1 MVPRRFLSE
10 TSEFR
15 FRSEISEISETFFR
29 EEKEFIFMHSFMH
42 TPTHRSIER
51 ILMSASA
58 GTTTTTTTDYETASE
73 GDEDDT
79 RRTPADDDDD
89 VDDANAK
96 RRRAYTRAKR
106 GVEEM
111 VKVYFK
117 HNAQARSVVAELLRA
132 SSVGRGEANAG
143 TALGEEEIVKRVP
156 LDHVA
161 FRSFGIGDMGID
173 SLCELF
179 APLGYRVVED
189 DVYTFPEKNVRA
201 KWLRPPPKPEGLGAD
216 VLDLPRIFVSELVM
230 EDVAEDL
237 RRLVEKV
244 LNRVREGE
252 LYVPSEEWSKGRN
265 ARWQLPSASQYA
277 KVQALSEYAAWTLL
291 HGYAVNHV
299 AVSLFQLRKLYP
311 ETPVLDL
318 EGVEKTLTHNAALER
333 VKWNDVGGRIKR
345 SPSGLLCQSSL
356 MATPAVF
363 SLYKRTETEKN
374 RYGAESSEDIFK
386 QFRLPGSYIEFVQ
399 RLPKPEHRNKSFEEL
414 VESDLRDGFEAGN
427 ANTIFDSTNS
437 SLKKTNPNDGRA
449 ETAVRNTLAA
459 TNATVAEEIPQQRDS
474 QRQNIKVERFPPM
487 NDDSCIDLT

>member
-1 MVPRRFLSE
+1 
-10 TSEFR
+10 
-15 FRSEISEISETFFR
+15 
-29 EEKEFIFMHSFMH
+29 
-42 TPTHRSIER
+42 
-51 ILMSASA
+51 MSASA
-58 GTTTTTTTDYETASE
+58 GTTTTDYETASE
-73 GDEDDT
+73 ENT
-79 RRTPADDDDD
+79 RSADDGGDDAN
-89 VDDANAK
+89 ANAK
-96 RRRAYTRAKR
+96 RRREYMRAKR
-106 GVEEM
+106 GIEEM

-117 HNAQARSVVAELLRA
+117 HNKQARSVVAQLLRA
-132 SSVGRGEANAG
+132 SSVGRGAA
-143 TALGEEEIVKRVP
+143 AAASLGEEEIVKRVP

-161 FRSFGIGDMGID
+161 FRSFGIGDLGID

-189 DVYTFPEKNVRA
+189 DVYTFPEKHVRA
-201 KWLRPPPKPEGLGAD
+201 KWLRPPAKPEGLGGD

-230 EDVAEDL
+230 EDVDEDL

-318 EGVEKTLTHNAALER
+318 EGVEETLTHNAALER

-363 SLYKRTETEKN
+363 SLYKRTETTEKN

-386 QFRLPGSYIEFVQ
+386 EFRLPGSYIEFVQ

-449 ETAVRNTLAA
+449 AETAVRNTLAM
-459 TNATVAEEIPQQRDS
+459 TDATVAGENPQQREP
-474 QRQNIKVERFPPM
+474 QRQNVGANRVTSPKNVKAERFPPI

>member
-1 MVPRRFLSE
+1 
-10 TSEFR
+10 
-15 FRSEISEISETFFR
+15 
-29 EEKEFIFMHSFMH
+29 
-42 TPTHRSIER
+42 
-51 ILMSASA
+51 MSAST
-58 GTTTTTTTDYETASE
+58 GTTTTTDYETASE
-73 GDEDDT
+73 GEEG
-79 RRTPADDDDD
+79 RRRIPADDDADD
-89 VDDANAK
+89 DAK
-96 RRRAYTRAKR
+96 RRRAYARAKR

-117 HNAQARSVVAELLRA
+117 HNAPARSVVAELLRA
-132 SSVGRGEANAG
+132 SSVVGRGEANAG
-143 TALGEEEIVKRVP
+143 RALTEEEIVQRVP

-230 EDVAEDL
+230 EDVDEDL

-318 EGVEKTLTHNAALER
+318 EGVEETLSHNAALER

-363 SLYKRTETEKN
+363 SLYKRTEKTEKN
-374 RYGAESSEDIFK
+374 RYAAESSEDIFK
-386 QFRLPGSYIEFVQ
+386 PFRLPGSYIEFVQ

-449 ETAVRNTLAA
+449 ETAVRNTLAT

>member
-1 MVPRRFLSE
+1 
-10 TSEFR
+10 
-15 FRSEISEISETFFR
+15 
-29 EEKEFIFMHSFMH
+29 
-42 TPTHRSIER
+42 
-51 ILMSASA
+51 MSASA
-58 GTTTTTTTDYETASE
+58 GTTTTTTDYETASE
-73 GDEDDT
+73 ENTRGVDDGGDG
-79 RRTPADDDDD
+79 DD
-89 VDDANAK
+89 VHATAK
-96 RRRAYTRAKR
+96 RRREYMRAKR
-106 GVEEM
+106 GIEEM

-117 HNAQARSVVAELLRA
+117 HNKQARSVVAQLLRA
-132 SSVGRGEANAG
+132 SSVGRGG
-143 TALGEEEIVKRVP
+143 TAAATPALTEEEIVQRIP
-156 LDHVA
+156 LDHIA
-161 FRSFGIGDMGID
+161 FRSFGVGDLGID

-189 DVYTFPEKNVRA
+189 DVYTFPEKHVRA
-201 KWLRPPPKPEGLGAD
+201 KWLRPPPKPEGLGGD

-230 EDVAEDL
+230 EDVDEDL
-237 RRLVEKV
+237 RRLIEKV

-318 EGVEKTLTHNAALER
+318 EGVEETLTHNAALER

-363 SLYKRTETEKN
+363 RLYKRTETTEKN

-386 QFRLPGSYIEFVQ
+386 EFRLPGSYIEFVQ

-449 ETAVRNTLAA
+449 AETAVRNTLAT
-459 TNATVAEEIPQQRDS
+459 TNATVVGGNPERRDS
-474 QRQNIKVERFPPM
+474 QRQNVGANRVTSPKVKAERFPPM